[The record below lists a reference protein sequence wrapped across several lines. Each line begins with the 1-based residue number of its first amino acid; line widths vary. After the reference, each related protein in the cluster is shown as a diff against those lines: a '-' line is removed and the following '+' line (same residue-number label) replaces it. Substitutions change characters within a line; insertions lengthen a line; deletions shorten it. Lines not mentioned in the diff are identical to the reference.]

1 MKNVELSI
9 QDKSKVLS
17 NPTWEKVYEVLES
30 MDGKK
35 VSQASLKIDDVGFMT
50 VAGGE
55 FIEEKGKRVYMVE
68 FFDGKGDF
76 NTLLNPN
83 VDPDKYFF

>member
-1 MKNVELSI
+1 MKNYELSI